1 MKGAAAARATPRRGD
16 SRLPQILDAAAALF
30 AQRGFEAASVRDIVK
45 SVGMLPGSLY
55 FHFASKEALLVAVYG
70 EGVRRISEAV
80 DGALAGHDDAW
91 ERLEAAAAAHLE
103 ALVDRSA
110 YAKVVV
116 SVQPS
121 DVPAV
126 ERELVALRDGYEAR
140 FRDLIAALPL
150 PPRTPRA
157 TLRMLLMGALNW
169 APTWYREGGTSARRI
184 AHDYVR
190 LLRNDLSA

>member
-1 MKGAAAARATPRRGD
+1 MKGAAAARAAPRRGD

-80 DGALAGHDDAW
+80 DAALGEHDDAW

-103 ALVDRSA
+103 ALVDCSA

-126 ERELVALRDGYEAR
+126 ARELVALRDGYESR
-140 FRDLIAALPL
+140 FRDLIGALPL

-169 APTWYREGGTSARRI
+169 APTWYREDGASPRRI